1 MPVAA
6 FGERQLIQHVQQI
19 RSIRRVRPLL
29 LRSAGGHRFLL
40 AALRTLLLAALASA
54 DFSAP
59 RAAHAAS
66 TAALPLLQTWID
78 LTPTGGRLQA
88 PAGSYAGPAV
98 VSRAMVIDGEGKI
111 IVDGGGKGTVL
122 SVRATGVTIRGLHL
136 THSGDSHDRLD
147 SGLLI
152 ENGSDNLVEKNL
164 IDDVLFGVTLQ
175 GANDNRV
182 IGNRI
187 RSRHSDP
194 ADRGDGIRLWYSM
207 RNRIENN
214 DISRIR
220 DITVSNSLHNR
231 FIGNRITESRRALN
245 LLFSHRT
252 LIERNRLAN
261 NSTGITSV
269 NSSGVII
276 RNNQIMHSVDASGAG
291 IALKESGTTLIQ
303 GNEIIHCAVGLMS
316 DSPTHPINR
325 IAVIDNRIAHNFT
338 GISFYGERGGH
349 LVLRN
354 RFEHNL
360 WQALVGE
367 SGQVDDNEWRGNYWD
382 DYQGF
387 DQNDDGVGDTAH
399 EVWAYADLIWIETPM
414 AKFFRSSPL
423 LELLDF
429 LERLAPFAL
438 PKRVLRDPEP
448 RVHRAEQLPPGK
460 AATN

>member
-6 FGERQLIQHVQQI
+6 FGGRQLIQAIHRVHRIQHLLLLAA
-19 RSIRRVRPLL
+19 RVR
-29 LRSAGGHRFLL
+29 GFLL
-40 AALRTLLLAALASA
+40 AALLTPLLASLVVPDLSALS
-54 DFSAP
+54 
-59 RAAHAAS
+59 AAHAAS
-66 TAALPLLQTWID
+66 TVTLPPLQTWID
-78 LTPTGGRLQA
+78 LTPTGGRLRA
-88 PAGSYAGPAV
+88 PPGTYAGPAV
-98 VSRAMVIDGEGKI
+98 ISRAIIIDGDDKI
-111 IVDGGGKGTVL
+111 TVDGGGKGTVL
-122 SVRATGVTIRGLHL
+122 TVRATGVTIRGLHL
-136 THSGDSHDRLD
+136 KHSGDSHDSLD

-152 ENGSDNLVEKNL
+152 ENGSDNLVENNV

-175 GANDNRV
+175 AANDNRI

-214 DISRIR
+214 DIARIR

-231 FIGNRITESRRALN
+231 FIGNRVTDSRRALN

-252 LIERNRLAN
+252 LIERNRFAN

-291 IALKESGTTLIQ
+291 IALKESGTTLVH

-325 IAVIDNRIAHNFT
+325 ITVIDNRIAHNFT

-367 SGQVDDNEWRGNYWD
+367 SGQVDHNEWRGNYWD

-387 DQNDDGVGDTAH
+387 DQNADGVGDSAH
-399 EVWAYADLIWIETPM
+399 EIWAYADLIWIEMPM
-414 AKFFRSSPL
+414 AKFFRSSPV

-429 LERLAPFAL
+429 LERLAPFAS
-438 PKRVLRDPEP
+438 PKLVLRDSQPQA
-448 RVHRAEQLPPGK
+448 HRQQ
-460 AATN
+460 